1 MNQSLDMF
9 SEVMGDFF
17 YSAVGFVVALGI
29 LVTVHEF
36 GHFWVARRLGIKVL
50 KFSVGFGRPIWSR
63 TAGQDKTEYAL
74 GAIPLGGYVK
84 MLDENEAETEIPE
97 ADLPRA
103 FNRQALW
110 KRTAVVLAGPMFN
123 FIFAVLAYWIVF
135 SMGVD
140 GITPVVGKVVE
151 GSIAAEGGF
160 RVGDEITHID
170 GRPNRSWGE
179 QRLYLYDRAFSR
191 KQIEVDVIDPGG
203 LQQRRIMDLSG
214 LSLHQINA
222 GLLESGIGLI
232 GYLPEIP
239 AQIGTIEPG
248 SPADLAGL
256 RSGDRILAIDDEP
269 ITGWQDLVELVQT
282 RPGKSARFEIM
293 REGEAR
299 FVSIIPARIE
309 QDGQVFGR
317 IGIRPAPIELPE
329 GVLVHVGYGPLE
341 GFGRSVEN
349 VWLMSSVTLKMLW
362 KILRLEVSA
371 KNISG
376 PLTIAQY
383 AGQTVR
389 VGIDRFL
396 LFLAV
401 VSISLGVIN
410 LLPIPLLDG
419 GHLVYYA
426 IELITGGP
434 VSREVM
440 MWGQQIGIVA
450 LFGLMSLAFYNDI
463 VRLFG

>member
-1 MNQSLDMF
+1 
-9 SEVMGDFF
+9 MGEFL

-36 GHFWVARRLGIKVL
+36 GHFWVARKLGVKVL

-63 TAGQDKTEYAL
+63 TAGPDNTEYAV

-84 MLDENEAETEIPE
+84 MLDENEDE
-97 ADLPRA
+97 AAISESELPRA

-110 KRTAVVLAGPMFN
+110 KRTSIVLAGPMFN
-123 FIFAVLAYWIVF
+123 FIFAMLAYWIVF

-140 GITPVVGKVVE
+140 GIRPVVGKVVE
-151 GSIAAEGGF
+151 DSIAAAGGF
-160 RVGDEITHID
+160 KAGDEITHID
-170 GRPNRSWGE
+170 GRPNRSWDE

-191 KQIEVDVIDPGG
+191 TRIDVDVIDSSGAV
-203 LQQRRIMDLSG
+203 QKRVMDLSG
-214 LSLHQINA
+214 LPLHQINP

-232 GYLPEIP
+232 GYLPDIP
-239 AQIGTIEPG
+239 AQIGTVEPG
-248 SPADLAGL
+248 SPAELAGL
-256 RSGDRILAIDDEP
+256 RTGDSILSID
-269 ITGWQDLVELVQT
+269 GNAVSVWQDMVVLVQE
-282 RPGKSARFEIM
+282 RPGKSAAFEVM
-293 REGEAR
+293 RDGQKR
-299 FVSIIPARIE
+299 LISIIPERVD
-309 QDGQVFGR
+309 QDGRVFGR
-317 IGIRPAPIELPE
+317 IGIRPAPIELPDE
-329 GVLVHVGYGPLE
+329 VLVHVEYGPIEAL
-341 GFGRSVEN
+341 GRSAEN
-349 VWLMSSVTLKMLW
+349 VWIMSSVTLKMLW
-362 KILRLEVSA
+362 KILRMEVSA

-389 VGIDRFL
+389 IGVDRFL

-426 IELITGGP
+426 IELVTGGP
-434 VSREVM
+434 VSKQVM
-440 MWGQQIGIVA
+440 LWGQQIGIVA

>member
-1 MNQSLDMF
+1 
-9 SEVMGDFF
+9 MGEFL

-36 GHFWVARRLGIKVL
+36 GHFWVARRLGVKVL
-50 KFSVGFGRPIWSR
+50 KFSVGFGKPLWSK
-63 TAGQDKTEYAL
+63 TAGADNTEYAI

-84 MLDENEAETEIPE
+84 MLDENEDEADIPE
-97 ADLPRA
+97 SDLPRA

-110 KRTAVVLAGPMFN
+110 KRTAIVLAGPMFN
-123 FIFAVLAYWIVF
+123 FLFAVLAYWIVF

-140 GITPVVGKVVE
+140 GIKPVVGRVVD
-151 GSIAAEGGF
+151 GSIAAAGGF
-160 RVGDEITHID
+160 QAGDEITHIN

-179 QRLYLYDRAFSR
+179 QRLYLYDKAFSR
-191 KQIEVDVIDPGG
+191 SRLEVDVIDPAGFQ
-203 LQQRRIMDLSG
+203 QQRIVDLSE
-214 LSLHQINA
+214 LSPHQINP

-232 GYLPEIP
+232 GYIPDIP
-239 AQIGTIEPG
+239 ARIGIIEPG

-256 RSGDRILAIDDEP
+256 QEQDEILSIDTEP
-269 ITGWQDLVELVQT
+269 VAVWQDMVVLVQA
-282 RPGKSARFEIM
+282 RPEKSALFEVM
-293 REGEAR
+293 RGVETL
-299 FVSIIPARIE
+299 VLPIIPQRIE
-309 QDGQVFGR
+309 QDGRVFGR
-317 IGIRPAPIELPE
+317 IGIRPAPIEYPDD
-329 GVLVHVGYGPLE
+329 VLVRVEYGPVE
-341 GFGRSVEN
+341 AFGRSVEN
-349 VWLMSSVTLKMLW
+349 VWIMSSVTLKMLW
-362 KILRLEVSA
+362 KILRLEVSP

-383 AGQTVR
+383 AGQTVQ
-389 VGIDRFL
+389 VGLDRFL

-419 GHLVYYA
+419 GHLVYYV
-426 IELITGGP
+426 IELFTGGP

-440 MWGQQIGIVA
+440 LWGQQIGIAA

>member
-1 MNQSLDMF
+1 M
-9 SEVMGDFF
+9 
-17 YSAVGFVVALGI
+17 ALGI

-36 GHFWVARRLGIKVL
+36 GHFWVARKLGVKVL
-50 KFSVGFGRPIWSR
+50 KFSVGFGKAIWSR
-63 TAGQDKTEYAL
+63 TTGPDDTEYAI

-84 MLDENEAETEIPE
+84 MLDENEDENGISEAE
-97 ADLPRA
+97 LPRA
-103 FNRQALW
+103 FNRQPLW
-110 KRTAVVLAGPMFN
+110 KRTSIVLAGPMFN
-123 FIFAVLAYWIVF
+123 FIFAILAYWIVF

-140 GITPVVGKVVE
+140 GIAPVVGKVVE
-151 GSIAAEGGF
+151 DSIAAAGGF
-160 RVGDEITHID
+160 RAGDEITHID
-170 GRPNRSWGE
+170 GRPNRSWDE
-179 QRLYLYDRAFSR
+179 QRLYLYNQAFGR
-191 KQIEVDVIDPGG
+191 KRIEVDVIDTSGM
-203 LQQRRIMDLSG
+203 QQHRIMDLSG
-214 LSLHQINA
+214 LSLHQINP

-232 GYLPEIP
+232 GFIPEIP
-239 AQIGTIEPG
+239 AQIGTVDPG

-256 RSGDRILAIDDEP
+256 RTGDTVLYIDGE
-269 ITGWQDLVELVQT
+269 TVSAWQDMVILVQA
-282 RPGKSARFEIM
+282 RAGKSARFDVI
-293 REGEAR
+293 REGEVVA
-299 FVSIIPARIE
+299 VSIIPARIE
-309 QDGQVFGR
+309 QDGRVFGR
-317 IGIRPAPIELPE
+317 IGVRPAPIELPDE
-329 GVLVHVGYGPLE
+329 VLVHVEYGPLE
-341 GFGRSVEN
+341 AFGRSVEN
-349 VWLMSSVTLKMLW
+349 VWIMSSVTLKMLW
-362 KILRLEVSA
+362 KILRFEVSA

-419 GHLVYYA
+419 GHLLYYA
-426 IELITGGP
+426 IELFTGGP

-440 MWGQQIGIVA
+440 LWGQQIGIVA

>member
-1 MNQSLDMF
+1 
-9 SEVMGDFF
+9 
-17 YSAVGFVVALGI
+17 
-29 LVTVHEF
+29 
-36 GHFWVARRLGIKVL
+36 
-50 KFSVGFGRPIWSR
+50 
-63 TAGQDKTEYAL
+63 
-74 GAIPLGGYVK
+74 
-84 MLDENEAETEIPE
+84 
-97 ADLPRA
+97 
-103 FNRQALW
+103 
-110 KRTAVVLAGPMFN
+110 
-123 FIFAVLAYWIVF
+123 
-135 SMGVD
+135 
-140 GITPVVGKVVE
+140 
-151 GSIAAEGGF
+151 
-160 RVGDEITHID
+160 
-170 GRPNRSWGE
+170 
-179 QRLYLYDRAFSR
+179 
-191 KQIEVDVIDPGG
+191 
-203 LQQRRIMDLSG
+203 MDLSG

>member
-1 MNQSLDMF
+1 M
-9 SEVMGDFF
+9 
-17 YSAVGFVVALGI
+17 ALGI

-36 GHFWVARRLGIKVL
+36 GHFWVARKLGVKVL
-50 KFSVGFGRPIWSR
+50 KFSVGFGKAIWSR
-63 TAGQDKTEYAL
+63 TAGPDDTEYAI

-84 MLDENEAETEIPE
+84 MLDENEDENGISEAE
-97 ADLPRA
+97 LPRA
-103 FNRQALW
+103 FNRQPLW
-110 KRTAVVLAGPMFN
+110 KRTSIVLAGPMFN
-123 FIFAVLAYWIVF
+123 FIFAILAYWIVF

-140 GITPVVGKVVE
+140 GIAPVVGKVVDD
-151 GSIAAEGGF
+151 SIAAAGGF
-160 RVGDEITHID
+160 RAGDEITHID
-170 GRPNRSWGE
+170 GRPNRSWDE
-179 QRLYLYDRAFSR
+179 QRLYLYNQAFSR
-191 KQIEVDVIDPGG
+191 KRIEVDVIDTSGM
-203 LQQRRIMDLSG
+203 QQHRIMDLSG
-214 LSLHQINA
+214 LSLHQINP

-232 GYLPEIP
+232 GFIPEIP
-239 AQIGTIEPG
+239 AQIGSVDPG

-256 RSGDRILAIDDEP
+256 RTGDTVLYIDGE
-269 ITGWQDLVELVQT
+269 TVSAWQDMVILVQA
-282 RPGKSARFEIM
+282 RAGKSARFDVI
-293 REGEAR
+293 REGEVVA
-299 FVSIIPARIE
+299 VSIIPARIE
-309 QDGQVFGR
+309 QDGRVFGR
-317 IGIRPAPIELPE
+317 IGVRPAPIELPDE
-329 GVLVHVGYGPLE
+329 VLVHVEYGPLE
-341 GFGRSVEN
+341 AFGRSVEN
-349 VWLMSSVTLKMLW
+349 VWIMSSVTLKMLW
-362 KILRLEVSA
+362 KILRFEVSA

-419 GHLVYYA
+419 GHLLYYA
-426 IELITGGP
+426 IELFTGGP

-440 MWGQQIGIVA
+440 LWGQQIGIVA

>member
-1 MNQSLDMF
+1 
-9 SEVMGDFF
+9 MGEFL
-17 YSAVGFVVALGI
+17 YSAMGFVVALGI

-36 GHFWVARRLGIKVL
+36 GHFWVARKLGVKVL
-50 KFSVGFGRPIWSR
+50 KFSVGFGKAIWSR
-63 TAGQDKTEYAL
+63 TAGPDDTEYAI

-84 MLDENEAETEIPE
+84 MLDENEDENGISEAE
-97 ADLPRA
+97 LPRA
-103 FNRQALW
+103 FNRQPLW
-110 KRTAVVLAGPMFN
+110 KRTSIVLAGPMFN
-123 FIFAVLAYWIVF
+123 FIFAILAYWIVF

-140 GITPVVGKVVE
+140 GIAPVVGKVVE
-151 GSIAAEGGF
+151 DSIAAAGGF
-160 RVGDEITHID
+160 RAGDEITHID
-170 GRPNRSWGE
+170 GRPNRSWDE
-179 QRLYLYDRAFSR
+179 QRLYLYNQAFSR
-191 KQIEVDVIDPGG
+191 KRIEVDVIDTSGM
-203 LQQRRIMDLSG
+203 QQHRIMDLSG
-214 LSLHQINA
+214 LSLHQINP

-232 GYLPEIP
+232 GFIPEIP
-239 AQIGTIEPG
+239 AQIGTVDPG

-256 RSGDRILAIDDEP
+256 RTGDTVLYIDGE
-269 ITGWQDLVELVQT
+269 TVSAWQDMVILVQA
-282 RPGKSARFEIM
+282 RAGKSARFDVI
-293 REGEAR
+293 REGEVVA
-299 FVSIIPARIE
+299 VSIIPARIE
-309 QDGQVFGR
+309 QDGRVFGR
-317 IGIRPAPIELPE
+317 IGVRPAPIELPDE
-329 GVLVHVGYGPLE
+329 VLVHVEYGPLE
-341 GFGRSVEN
+341 AFGRSVEN
-349 VWLMSSVTLKMLW
+349 VWIMSSVTLKMLW
-362 KILRLEVSA
+362 KILRFEVSA

-419 GHLVYYA
+419 GHLLYYA
-426 IELITGGP
+426 IELFTGGP

-440 MWGQQIGIVA
+440 LWGQQIGIVA

>member
-1 MNQSLDMF
+1 
-9 SEVMGDFF
+9 MGEFL
-17 YSAVGFVVALGI
+17 YSAVGFLVALGI

-36 GHFWVARRLGIKVL
+36 GHFWVARSLGVKVL
-50 KFSVGFGRPIWSR
+50 KFSVGFGKPIWSR
-63 TAGQDKTEYAL
+63 TAGADNTQYAI

-84 MLDENEAETEIPE
+84 MLDENEDDADIPE
-97 ADLPRA
+97 SELPRA

-110 KRTAVVLAGPMFN
+110 KRTSIVLAGPMFN
-123 FIFAVLAYWIVF
+123 FLFAVLAYWIVF

-140 GITPVVGKVVE
+140 GLRPVVGKVME
-151 GSIAAEGGF
+151 GSIAEAGGF
-160 RVGDEITHID
+160 KAGDEITHIN

-179 QRLYLYDRAFSR
+179 QRLYLYDKAFSKSR
-191 KQIEVDVIDPGG
+191 LEVDVLDRDGF
-203 LQQRRIMDLSG
+203 QQRRIMDLSG
-214 LSLHQINA
+214 LSPHQINP

-239 AQIGTIEPG
+239 ALIGTVEPG

-256 RSGDRILAIDDEP
+256 QTGDRILSIDDEP
-269 ITGWQDLVELVQT
+269 VSVWQDMVTLVQA
-282 RPGKSARFEIM
+282 RPEKSARFEVM
-293 REGEAR
+293 RDSQAM
-299 FVSIIPARIE
+299 FLSIIPERID
-309 QDGQVFGR
+309 QDGRVFGR
-317 IGIRPAPIELPE
+317 IGIRPAPIELPDE
-329 GVLVHVGYGPLE
+329 VLVHVDYGPVE
-341 GFGRSVEN
+341 GLGRSIEN
-349 VWLMSSVTLKMLW
+349 VWIMSSVTLKMLW
-362 KILRLEVSA
+362 KILRLEVSP

-383 AGQTVR
+383 AGQTVQ

-419 GHLVYYA
+419 GHLVYYL

-440 MWGQQIGIVA
+440 LWGQQIGIAA